1 MKCVRCGSQLT
12 NQSPCAGCLLTG
24 ASPTFAGLELL
35 EPLGEGGMGT
45 VYRARHVKLDRL
57 VAVKFLSLALSVLPE
72 LKDRFTLEARALA
85 KVKHPNVVQVFD
97 AGEEDGEAWL
107 VMELVEGGTL
117 ASRIPLAPRE
127 AVRVMSAVCEA
138 LQAVHDAGLV
148 HRDVK
153 PENVL
158 LTASGQV
165 KLSDFGIARET
176 AGKGLTRPGA
186 AMGTPGYVA
195 PEVLAGQAATVRA
208 DVYALGAML
217 RQLVTGQTP
226 LGEGAPLPGG
236 LDAIVRRAMAVAPEA
251 RFESAREF
259 QLSLSQVTLEEAGA
273 LPAEEQL
280 WSRAVAV
287 AMTVAFAAISWAGVV
302 SLTPRVHTPGDV
314 PPLVSLGARTLADG
328 RLYTQ
333 ARFETGWVL
342 AAAALFGVALAAVG
356 ALRQHWR
363 KTGLTTARP
372 SGPLPYARATF
383 LVGGFALST
392 YLVRGVVLEPGA
404 AFAAYLPLGGG
415 GLLMAVA
422 YFASLARLEAWRLG
436 RQLHREPAWLLGVIG
451 GAVPPVVDGL
461 RQMIERAHAANESFR
476 QAEEK

>member
-1 MKCVRCGSQLT
+1 MKCVNCGSEFQGEG
-12 NQSPCAGCLLTG
+12 PCAKCLLT
-24 ASPTFAGLELL
+24 ASSPTFAGLELM

-45 VYRARHVKLDRL
+45 VYRARHVKLDRQ
-57 VAVKFLSLALSVLPE
+57 VAVKFLSRALIAQPE
-72 LKDRFTLEARALA
+72 LKQRFTLEARALA
-85 KVKHPNVVQVFD
+85 KVKHPNVVQIFD

-117 ASRIPLAPRE
+117 ASRVPLEPRE

-158 LTASGQV
+158 LTVEGEV
-165 KLSDFGIARET
+165 KLSDFGIVRET
-176 AGKGLTRPGA
+176 KGAGLTKPGGVI
-186 AMGTPGYVA
+186 GTAGYVA
-195 PEVLAGQAATVRA
+195 PEVLAGQPATVRA
-208 DVYALGAML
+208 DVFALGAML
-217 RQLVTGQTP
+217 RQLITGQTP
-226 LGEGAPLPGG
+226 VGETTALPGG
-236 LDAIVRRAMAVAPEA
+236 LDAIVRRAMASQPEA

-259 QLSLSQVTLEEAGA
+259 QLALSQVTLEKAGA

-287 AMTVAFAAISWAGVV
+287 SMTVAFAAIAWAGVV
-302 SLTPRVHTPGDV
+302 SLTPRLHSAGDV
-314 PPLVSLGARTLADG
+314 PPLVALGTRSLPDG

-333 ARFETGWVL
+333 ARFETGWIL

-363 KTGLTTARP
+363 KAGLTTARP
-372 SGPLPYARATF
+372 SGPLPFARATF
-383 LVGGFALST
+383 LAGGFALST
-392 YLVRGVVLEPGA
+392 YLARVAVMGPGA
-404 AFAAYLPLGGG
+404 TGSAYIPLGGG
-415 GLLMAVA
+415 ALLLAVA

-436 RQLHREPAWLLGVIG
+436 RQMHREPAWVLGVLA

-461 RQMIERAHAANESFR
+461 RQMVERVVP
-476 QAEEK
+476 

>member
-1 MKCVRCGSQLT
+1 MKCVRCGSQLLGEG
-12 NQSPCAGCLLTG
+12 PCPKCLMTVQ
-24 ASPTFAGLELL
+24 SPTFAGLELL
-35 EPLGEGGMGT
+35 ESIGEGGMGT

-57 VAVKFLSLALSVLPE
+57 VAVKFLSHSLPE
-72 LKDRFTLEARALA
+72 LKQRFTLEARALA
-85 KVKHPNVVQVFD
+85 KVKHPNVVQIFD

-117 ASRIPLAPRE
+117 ASRIPLSPRE
-127 AVRVMSAVCEA
+127 AVRVMNSVCGA
-138 LQAVHDAGLV
+138 LQAVHDEGLV

-158 LTASGQV
+158 LTTSDEV
-165 KLSDFGIARET
+165 KLSDFGIARLLS
-176 AGKGLTRPGA
+176 GPGVTRPGS

-195 PEVLAGQAATVRA
+195 PEVLAGEAATVRA

-217 RQLVTGQTP
+217 RQLITGQAP
-226 LGEGAPLPGG
+226 LGEAAPLPGG
-236 LDAIVRRAMAVAPEA
+236 LDAIVRRAMAAHPEG

-259 QLSLSQVTLEEAGA
+259 QLALSQVTLEEAGA

-287 AMTVAFAAISWAGVV
+287 AMTVSFSAFAWAGVV
-302 SLTPRVHTPGDV
+302 SLTPRIHAAGDV
-314 PPLVSLGARTLADG
+314 PPLVALGTRALADG

-333 ARFETGWVL
+333 ARFETGWIL

-363 KTGLTTARP
+363 KAGLTTARP

-383 LVGGFALST
+383 LAGGFALST
-392 YLVRGVVLEPGA
+392 YLARVAVLGA
-404 AFAAYLPLGGG
+404 QPSLAAYIPLGGG
-415 GLLMAVA
+415 ALLLAVA

-436 RQLHREPAWLLGVIG
+436 RQLHREPAWVLGVIA

-461 RQMIERAHAANESFR
+461 RQMIERAR
-476 QAEEK
+476 

>member
-1 MKCVRCGSQLT
+1 MKCQRCGSQLKA
-12 NQSPCAGCLLTG
+12 QGPCPKCLLTEQ
-24 ASPTFAGLELL
+24 SPTFAGLELL

-57 VAVKFLSLALSVLPE
+57 VAVKFLSPALKAVPE
-72 LKDRFTLEARALA
+72 LKERFTLEARALA

-117 ASRIPLAPRE
+117 ASVVPLAPRE
-127 AVRVMSAVCEA
+127 AVRVMSSVCGA

-158 LTASGQV
+158 LTAEGEV

-176 AGKGLTRPGA
+176 TRKGLTRPGA
-186 AMGTPGYVA
+186 AMGTPGFVA
-195 PEVLAGQAATVRA
+195 PEVLAGEAATVRA

-226 LGEGAPLPGG
+226 LGEGTAMPGG
-236 LDAIVRRAMAVAPEA
+236 IDAIVRRAMTASPEG

-259 QLSLSQVTLEEAGA
+259 QLALSQITLEEAGA
-273 LPAEEQL
+273 LPADEQL
-280 WSRAVAV
+280 WSRAVALS
-287 AMTVAFAAISWAGVV
+287 MTVSFAAVAWAGVV
-302 SLTPRVHTPGDV
+302 SLTPRMHAVGDV
-314 PPLVSLGARTLADG
+314 PPLVALGTRTLADG

-333 ARFETGWVL
+333 ARFETGWIL

-383 LVGGFALST
+383 LAGGFALSA
-392 YLVRGVVLEPGA
+392 YLARIAVLGPGA
-404 AFAAYLPLGGG
+404 PLAAYIPLGGG
-415 GLLMAVA
+415 AVLMAVA

-436 RQLHREPAWLLGVIG
+436 RQLSREPTWVLGVIA

-461 RQMIERAHAANESFR
+461 RQMIDRA
-476 QAEEK
+476 Q